1 MTSYRASRAAHSLT
15 ARRSGA
21 WPSKLRACRRLQG
34 RVCPLPGLVQLLGVT
49 NTPRLVALPAPSGW
63 RLSSPPTS
71 MSIGSGPAPLT
82 ETPVRVLGRPDG
94 PGRCPVSR
102 ALVPSARSPLA
113 REGAY
118 RGSWASGRGHPR
130 GRAVAVVFTRTR
142 AAGTRCRG
150 RSGVSQTK
158 RPSRRRGEARRAG
171 ARRGHGEDGEASG
184 RVARAEDPQRGNA
197 RRSGQAH
204 REAREPL

>member
-1 MTSYRASRAAHSLT
+1 MPAGGSRAESAPFLAS
-15 ARRSGA
+15 SSSWG
-21 WPSKLRACRRLQG
+21 S
-34 RVCPLPGLVQLLGVT
+34 
-49 NTPRLVALPAPSGW
+49 PAPLGSW
-63 RLSSPPTS
+63 PFLRLRGGVFPPLRPPCPS
-71 MSIGSGPAPLT
+71 ALAPAPLT

-130 GRAVAVVFTRTR
+130 GHAVTVVFTRTR

-158 RPSRRRGEARRAG
+158 RPSRRRVEARRAG
-171 ARRGHGEDGEASG
+171 REGATART
-184 RVARAEDPQRGNA
+184 ARPAGGWHAPRTQRGNA

>member
-1 MTSYRASRAAHSLT
+1 MTSYRTLGPHTHSRLGGREPGRQSCVPAGGSRAESAPFLAS
-15 ARRSGA
+15 SSSWG
-21 WPSKLRACRRLQG
+21 S
-34 RVCPLPGLVQLLGVT
+34 
-49 NTPRLVALPAPSGW
+49 PAPLGSW
-63 RLSSPPTS
+63 PFLRLRGGVFPPLRPPCPS
-71 MSIGSGPAPLT
+71 ALAPAPLT

-130 GRAVAVVFTRTR
+130 GHAVTMVFTRTR

-171 ARRGHGEDGEASG
+171 VRRGHGEDGEASG